1 MTLSTPHVLSSCR
14 VIHRAFRHITLP
26 ADFKQLLDVSHEHF
40 GCVWLPRS
48 QVAPSVRPAAVS
60 GETNRGVKS
69 KLDQGLCEH
78 CRGFVS
84 TSPHATSRLPGVA
97 CPRPVRGLLATASDT
112 PRLSS
117 LRSPQLERHDSLT
130 VPFAPPIP
138 TSASETTSNRV
149 EAEVAPSQS
158 YFRRA
163 KTKNLYGSSGVRST
177 TASCATRGGA
187 CSLSARSEWCD
198 VATAGTHTYATRE
211 REARQFSTARVIS
224 GMGGNFPTTPVLRE
238 TIDTKPV
245 VWVPDDERAPHR

>member
-1 MTLSTPHVLSSCR
+1 MHQTEVC
-14 VIHRAFRHITLP
+14 FRPAHQLP
-26 ADFKQLLDVSHEHF
+26 TMRS
-40 GCVWLPRS
+40 LPRAQEGGVHPGRRHERCFTRVGLGLS
-48 QVAPSVRPAAVS
+48 HTTTRYKHEPPVSVTYS
-60 GETNRGVKS
+60 YFGECS
-69 KLDQGLCEH
+69 KINERNSEGKD
-78 CRGFVS
+78 
-84 TSPHATSRLPGVA
+84 P
-97 CPRPVRGLLATASDT
+97 
-112 PRLSS
+112 
-117 LRSPQLERHDSLT
+117 LR
-130 VPFAPPIP
+130 
-138 TSASETTSNRV
+138 
-149 EAEVAPSQS
+149 S

-224 GMGGNFPTTPVLRE
+224 GVGGNIQTTPVLRE